1 MVAFAGAAA
10 GSDGSPGAAG
20 SGAPD
25 GNGGLGSGGGDANS
39 PPSAFPQNW
48 QEIAVGQLVIAQ
60 ETEPSDGWWE
70 AIVVAVDGDALI
82 LQWRDYPKLP
92 KIKRHRTAVA
102 LLKPSAQ

>member
-1 MVAFAGAAA
+1 MA
-10 GSDGSPGAAG
+10 S
-20 SGAPD
+20 
-25 GNGGLGSGGGDANS
+25 
-39 PPSAFPQNW
+39 
-48 QEIAVGQLVIAQ
+48 LVIAQ